1 MAGIAAQR
9 RKRFACSLC
18 GGRQL
23 TLTRTSVVASAYL
36 PSACTRAHQSDLTRP
51 PITGPGFAI
60 WRPRLKPRSA
70 FGVDTCVLV
79 PGVYCISPSPSPV
92 QHTQHWR
99 RGVRGSLSSKRRSR
113 RQRSSANDSALE
125 ANETDRILSHRHE
138 SGPASFFFSHA
149 DSTPQSSCRNR
160 AAAETYVHAPVA
172 SHPAR
177 TYGRLCL
184 CCGLEEYY

>member
-9 RKRFACSLC
+9 RKRFACSMALC

-36 PSACTRAHQSDLTRP
+36 PSACTRAHQGDLPRP

-79 PGVYCISPSPSPV
+79 PGVYCISPRPHLSNTRSIGDV
-92 QHTQHWR
+92 GC
-99 RGVRGSLSSKRRSR
+99 GVRGLPSVVLEDDAAQPMTRRSR
-113 RQRSSANDSALE
+113 QTKQTAFCRTGMKVARRLFSFLMPTARPS
-125 ANETDRILSHRHE
+125 
-138 SGPASFFFSHA
+138 PAAGVVQPPKRMCMH
-149 DSTPQSSCRNR
+149 
-160 AAAETYVHAPVA
+160 
-172 SHPAR
+172 
-177 TYGRLCL
+177 L
-184 CCGLEEYY
+184 